1 MPDGFMFSALTFP
14 KDASVLDGLDMSV
27 GATESVALFGPNG
40 GGKSSVMRV
49 IAGTAPSTEALAEI
63 AYLPQTPYMF
73 RGTVMSNLVL
83 GLDSDESD
91 HARKLAKELGVDH
104 LLKKPSD
111 EVSVGEAQ
119 RVCLARTLA
128 SRAPLVLLDE
138 PLAPINAASRPEI
151 SGIIKAGTRD
161 RGLLWAT
168 HSLEAVRVL
177 ADRLIVLDGGI
188 VLQEGSVES
197 VLADPVTDQVAAIIG
212 AG

>member
-1 MPDGFMFSALTFP
+1 MPDGFMFGALTFP
-14 KDASVLDGLDMSV
+14 KDASVLDGLVMFV

-49 IAGTAPSTEALAEI
+49 IAGTAPRTAALADI

-83 GLDSDESD
+83 GLDPDASD
-91 HARKLAKELGVDH
+91 HARRLATELGVDH
-104 LLKKPSD
+104 LLEKSSD
-111 EVSVGEAQ
+111 EISVGEAQ
-119 RVCLARTLA
+119 RICLARTLA

-138 PLAPINAASRPEI
+138 PLAPINAASRSEI
-151 SGIIKAGTRD
+151 SGIIRSRTID

-168 HSLEAVRVL
+168 HSLEAVRLL

-188 VLQEGSVES
+188 VLQEGSVEN
-197 VLADPVTDQVAAIIG
+197 VLADPATDRVAAIIG